1 MWAPPRRKE
10 ERRGEREGWDTERFT
25 GLECQDWE
33 EILDETFDETFD
45 GQIGKQ
51 RRSWLD
57 DWRSNAT
64 DDPGSRTMFIQM
76 SLFV

>member
-1 MWAPPRRKE
+1 M
-10 ERRGEREGWDTERFT
+10 EGWDTERFT

-45 GQIGKQ
+45 GQIGEQ

-57 DWRSNAT
+57 DWKSYAT
-64 DDPGSRTMFIQM
+64 NPWRLYLFIQM